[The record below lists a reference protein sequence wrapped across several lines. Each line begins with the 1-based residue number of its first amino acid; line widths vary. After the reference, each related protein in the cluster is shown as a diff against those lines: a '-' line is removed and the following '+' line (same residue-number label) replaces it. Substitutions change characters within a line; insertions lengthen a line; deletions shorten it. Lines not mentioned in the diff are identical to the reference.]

1 MTAEPRYVR
10 IWIFITEHIAE
21 NMKKSEKSR
30 RKQNNVREVKIL
42 KDYVFSIRIEKS
54 DLDKIRENAKK
65 ADMTTTAYLID
76 RALREEQIV
85 ILDDLKPVCH
95 EIRKIGTNLNQLTM
109 LAHKGQI
116 SCVNLSAFSEEV
128 KKLWQPLN
136 LLTERTKP
144 IRR

>member
-1 MTAEPRYVR
+1 
-10 IWIFITEHIAE
+10 
-21 NMKKSEKSR
+21 MKKSENSR
-30 RKQNNVREVKIL
+30 RKQNDVWEVEIL

-76 RALREEQIV
+76 RALREDQIV
-85 ILDDLKPVCH
+85 ILEDLKPVCH
-95 EIRKIGTNLNQLTM
+95 EIRKIGTNINQLTM

-116 SCVNLSAFSEEV
+116 NCVNLSAFSEEV

>member
-1 MTAEPRYVR
+1 M
-10 IWIFITEHIAE
+10 
-21 NMKKSEKSR
+21 
-30 RKQNNVREVKIL
+30 

-65 ADMTTTAYLID
+65 ADMTITAYLID

-85 ILDDLKPVCH
+85 ILEDLKPVCH

>member
-1 MTAEPRYVR
+1 
-10 IWIFITEHIAE
+10 
-21 NMKKSEKSR
+21 MK
-30 RKQNNVREVKIL
+30 N
-42 KDYVFSIRIEKS
+42 YVFSIRIEKS

-85 ILDDLKPVCH
+85 ILEDLKPVCH

>member
-1 MTAEPRYVR
+1 M
-10 IWIFITEHIAE
+10 
-21 NMKKSEKSR
+21 
-30 RKQNNVREVKIL
+30 

-76 RALREEQIV
+76 RALREEQII
-85 ILDDLKPVCH
+85 ILEDLKPVCH
-95 EIRKIGTNLNQLTM
+95 EIRKIGTNLNQLTI

-116 SCVNLSAFSEEV
+116 NCVNLSAFSEEV

>member
-1 MTAEPRYVR
+1 M
-10 IWIFITEHIAE
+10 
-21 NMKKSEKSR
+21 
-30 RKQNNVREVKIL
+30 

-85 ILDDLKPVCH
+85 ILEDLKPVCH
-95 EIRKIGTNLNQLTM
+95 DIRKIGTNLNQLTM
-109 LAHKGQI
+109 LAHKGRI